1 LYKHL
6 FLEYAF
12 SRVYIQQVVN
22 CMETEFCGEAV
33 KFSLSL
39 SLSLPVKMI
48 STARL
53 VGLASTM
60 LLKKSENTF
69 LVS

>member
-1 LYKHL
+1 VARQSSSL
-6 FLEYAF
+6 
-12 SRVYIQQVVN
+12 
-22 CMETEFCGEAV
+22 
-33 KFSLSL
+33 SLSL